1 MVYSIGPIMD
11 TFMGSIYG
19 PITWGIMVLIMILI
33 ISGTIYAPTKTH
45 HVIYPI
51 IPIIRISGIWWFGVV
66 IQMITSFGPL
76 SGRVWSSP

>member
-45 HVIYPI
+45 HVIHPI
-51 IPIIRISGIWWFGVV
+51 IPIIRISGIWWFGGSDPDD
-66 IQMITSFGPL
+66 TSFGPL